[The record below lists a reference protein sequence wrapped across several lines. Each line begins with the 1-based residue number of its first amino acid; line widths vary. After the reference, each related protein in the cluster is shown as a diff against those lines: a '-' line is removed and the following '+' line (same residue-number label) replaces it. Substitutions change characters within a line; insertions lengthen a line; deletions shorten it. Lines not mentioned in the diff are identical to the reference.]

1 MIVYNCTWTML
12 LRKARVDTFPW
23 GTWTPSVRSE
33 NENGKF
39 LKMGYI
45 SANKI
50 WPFFLEIPIIKVEA
64 SITAYKNTVYLEKA
78 KVNAFLSTCLL
89 AFLMFSINFW
99 LFSNYTVSK
108 FSTDLDRKL
117 KSVCIAAATSHNWF
131 YGLKQIHVNFYHVPV
146 ERICSHKFT
155 LQTL

>member
-1 MIVYNCTWTML
+1 MIVTFVHELCYSEKLEWIHFLEEPELLQSGQKMKMESFWRWT
-12 LRKARVDTFPW
+12 T
-23 GTWTPSVRSE
+23 
-33 NENGKF
+33 
-39 LKMGYI
+39 I
-45 SANKI
+45 SAKKV

-64 SITAYKNTVYLEKA
+64 SITAYKNTVYLETA